1 MREAIARMQR
11 NMDFWFLGGY
21 FESIAAYEPDFN
33 ALKNGSSRIVS
44 AVGEESRGE
53 LAHEGGLQLAKRLG
67 TEAVVFPGAHGGFD
81 SHAAE
86 FAAKLREVLEG

>member
-1 MREAIARMQR
+1 MIPGGPAEAGVFRKDARS
-11 NMDFWFLGGY
+11 D
-21 FESIAAYEPDFN
+21 SPD
-33 ALKNGSSRIVS
+33 AEEYGLLVS
-44 AVGEESRGE
+44 GRSRGE

-81 SHAAE
+81 SHHAAE